1 MNMSKI
7 ARSARQLANNAIR
20 PDNWRLSSIVLRA
33 SLLCSL
39 LGGCD
44 AYSTSGGLSGDARGK
59 MRGVLLEDLTWQEA
73 EKALTKDTVVV
84 IPLGA
89 AAKEHGPHLKLKND
103 LLLAQYFEKRV
114 RDAAEVVAAPALGYH
129 YYPAF
134 VEYPGSTTLRLETAR
149 DLTIDVIKSIAAH
162 GPRRFYVLNTGV
174 STVRALAPAAEALAR
189 DGILMAFTNL
199 KTAFG
204 DAEKQVLKQQG
215 GTHADECE
223 TSMMLVIAP
232 ETVDMA
238 KAEKDYHENKPGRL
252 TRDPNGPGT
261 YSPSGIWGD
270 ATLATREKGEALV
283 EALTGSMLRDI
294 EALRRAP
301 LPEPAAPAGTA
312 PAGEP
317 PAAPQTGAAPV
328 GTAPAMPAAP
338 QPRPSSPAAADP
350 LGTRR

>member
-1 MNMSKI
+1 MSEAVKSAWQI
-7 ARSARQLANNAIR
+7 AKKAIR
-20 PDNWRLSSIVLRA
+20 PWNRRLSDIAFRA
-33 SLLCSL
+33 CLLCSL

-44 AYSTSGGLSGDARGK
+44 APSTSGGISGDAGGT
-59 MRGVLLEDLTWQEA
+59 MRGILLEDLTWQEA

-114 RDAAEVVAAPALGYH
+114 REAAEVVVAPTLGYH

-174 STVRALAPAAEALAR
+174 STVRALAPAAEALAK
-189 DGILMAFTNL
+189 DGILMAYTNL
-199 KTAFG
+199 KTALG

-215 GTHADECE
+215 GTHADEGE

-232 ETVDMA
+232 ATVDMA
-238 KAEKDYHENKPGRL
+238 KAEKDFHSDRPGRL

-261 YSPSGIWGD
+261 YSPTGIWGD
-270 ATLATREKGEALV
+270 ATLATKEKGEALV
-283 EALTGSMLRDI
+283 EALTGAMLRDI

-301 LPEPAAPAGTA
+301 LPEPAAPPAGSA

-317 PAAPQTGAAPV
+317 SAMVPAGS
-328 GTAPAMPAAP
+328 APAMPAAP
-338 QPRPSSPAAADP
+338 HPRPSSPTAADP